1 MKKIII
7 SISLLLAITALSI
20 SLLSCNGV
28 DNTSK
33 DSEIDQTTPM
43 ITTTKEPETTTTP
56 ITDRL
61 TMPMPALDPEPVID
75 MDALYRK
82 VFENHSKRYNLNETP
97 ELKDLDKSTDPVI
110 MYFLTFVPE
119 TKIFEDKI
127 WIIEGVSA
135 DVANGL
141 LEKYSVDP
149 CDSNT
154 TYAEHFVYVHG
165 YYHTAYLDVL
175 FKNVTF
181 EKTDKMPDIREL
193 TRLAKI
199 RGDENHPDRYYY
211 AYEDM
216 KLYYEENGVVYRSVQ
231 NVDSPYL
238 HIIPYLYHYQWQAGS
253 IIAFNTDLDEEGIPK
268 KVTVEESD
276 GNFLEYSIYPSGKVY
291 SEIIDKAIGTDSE
304 VPEIKISLLGE
315 YRAYFPTEELFRAT
329 YGDKIK
335 E

>member
-56 ITDRL
+56 ITDQL

-149 CDSNT
+149 CNNFTSPAD
-154 TYAEHFVYVHG
+154 FFIKVHG

-181 EKTDKMPDIREL
+181 EKTDKMPDVREL

-199 RGDENHPDRYYY
+199 KGDENHPDRYYY

-238 HIIPYLYHYQWQAGS
+238 HVIPYLYHYQWQVGS
-253 IIAFNTDLDEEGIPK
+253 IIALNTDPDEEGTPK

-276 GNFLEYSIYPSGKVY
+276 GNLLEYSIYPSGKVY
-291 SEIIDKAIGTDSE
+291 SQVIDKVLATHNE
-304 VPEIKISLLGE
+304 VPELKIALWGE
-315 YRAYFPTEELFRAT
+315 YRRYFPTEEHFRAF
-329 YGDKIK
+329 YEGKIK